1 MNAIDPRAKL
11 GKNIQLGN
19 FCTIGPDVE
28 IGDGVCI
35 GNNVTIHSG
44 TKIGN
49 GVRIDD
55 NTVIG
60 KMPMRAVTSA
70 ASKVDSLKPAVI
82 GNACI
87 IGTGVV
93 IYRGC
98 QVGDECLVAD
108 LATIREH
115 VAIGNRTI
123 VGRNAAIENN
133 CMVGA
138 YCKLETNSYITAW
151 SELGDYVFIAPGVVT
166 SNDNFAGRSEERFR
180 HFKGVTVK
188 DGGRIG
194 ANATVLPGRTVE
206 EQGFA
211 AAGAV
216 VTRDVPAKSIV
227 VGTPAR
233 VLRPV
238 PEEQL
243 LPLEE

>member
-1 MNAIDPRAKL
+1 
-11 GKNIQLGN
+11 
-19 FCTIGPDVE
+19 
-28 IGDGVCI
+28 
-35 GNNVTIHSG
+35 
-44 TKIGN
+44 
-49 GVRIDD
+49 
-55 NTVIG
+55 
-60 KMPMRAVTSA
+60 MPMRAVTSA

>member
-1 MNAIDPRAKL
+1 
-11 GKNIQLGN
+11 
-19 FCTIGPDVE
+19 
-28 IGDGVCI
+28 
-35 GNNVTIHSG
+35 
-44 TKIGN
+44 
-49 GVRIDD
+49 
-55 NTVIG
+55 
-60 KMPMRAVTSA
+60 MPMRAVTSA

-115 VAIGNRTI
+115 VIIGNKTI
-123 VGRNAAIENN
+123 IGRNAAIENH
-133 CMVGA
+133 CRVGD

-151 SELGDYVFIAPGVVT
+151 SDLGDFVFIAPGVIT
-166 SNDNFAGRSEERFR
+166 SNDNFAGRSQKRFK

-194 ANATVLPGRTVE
+194 ANATVLPGRTIE

-216 VTRDVPAKSIV
+216 VTRDVPARTIV
-227 VGTPAR
+227 VGSPAK

-238 PEEQL
+238 PVDQL
-243 LPLEE
+243 LSSEVSKK